1 MDKRHI
7 QKIEG
12 NIAFLVKN
20 VDYERLRPE
29 LLKQKLFPPR
39 HLENIEEKSNTKL
52 EMFLQVQ
59 RRGPTAFRRLVASLA
74 FSGHD
79 EAVQVLIENDEML
92 LLDSYSPPTSLF
104 PYANTDP
111 FIEQSFDLT
120 DSPIQPSQIVIE
132 PAQVLREENYMTYK
146 MTSNPRGMALIIDN
160 EEFENLPPRR
170 GSHIDSDCLARLYQ
184 QLGFWV
190 VIKKNLRKLS
200 LEFELFSFA
209 TDNQHHQ
216 LDMAIITVLSHGENG
231 SIICSNGEKILIEDI
246 LSKFNN
252 KEAPPLKGKPKFF
265 IFQACRGLKIDPGV
279 ETDGPDD
286 VRMGENLKDQQFVTY
301 RLPSNPDVVSLVRDP
316 SYEDM
321 FVSYSTIPTYVAYR
335 NNLKG
340 SWFIQCLC
348 KVFMKYSCEEDLLT
362 MLQRVTQE
370 LKVYC
375 TTKGEKQINETLL
388 RGVSKKLFFNPGLHS
403 GHLSHSTNLNHQT
416 NYLLKA
422 TQREAALERTG
433 FIGLPLPGIAHL
445 DDIWSGLGSELGYEQ
460 VAI

>member
-7 QKIEG
+7 RRIEE
-12 NIAFLVKN
+12 NISFLVKD

-29 LLKQKLFPPR
+29 LLKQKLFPLR
-39 HLENIEEKSNTKL
+39 HLEMIEERSNRKL
-52 EMFLQVQ
+52 EMFLAVQ
-59 RRGPTAFRRLVASLA
+59 RRGPTAFRRLIASLA

-79 EAVQVLIENDEML
+79 EAVQVLIENEDTL
-92 LLDSYSPPTSLF
+92 LLDSYVSADNCAEPL
-104 PYANTDP
+104 
-111 FIEQSFDLT
+111 QSIDLT
-120 DSPIQPSQIVIE
+120 DSPIQPNQIVIE
-132 PAQVLREENYMTYK
+132 SASMLREEDNMTYK

-160 EEFENLPPRR
+160 EDFENLPPRR
-170 GSHIDSDCLARLYQ
+170 GSHIDSDCLAKLYQ

-190 VIKKNLRKLS
+190 VKKKNLRKLS

-209 TDNQHHQ
+209 TDTVHHQ

-231 SIICSNGEKILIEDI
+231 SIICTNGEKIAIEDI

-286 VRMGENLKDQQFVTY
+286 VKMGENLKDQQYVSY
-301 RLPSNPDVVSLVRDP
+301 RLPSSQDIVSLVRDP

-321 FVSYSTIPTYVAYR
+321 FVSYATIPTYVAYR
-335 NNLKG
+335 NNMKG

-348 KVFMKYSCEEDLLT
+348 KVFMKYSCEEDLVTL
-362 MLQRVTQE
+362 LQRVSQE

-388 RGVSKKLFFNPGLHS
+388 RGVSKKLYFNPGL
-403 GHLSHSTNLNHQT
+403 LSNHIGRSHQNTNQT

-433 FIGLPLPGIAHL
+433 LIGLPTMSNLHGHEQL
-445 DDIWSGLGSELGYEQ
+445 DEIWSGLGSGLELGFEQ
-460 VAI
+460 CAV